1 MGNRS
6 SMTINNTTTDYSYT
20 RGNLLSSIGLDI
32 SYFYNKD
39 GVRFKKIVNNAT
51 TIYYLDDNKSI
62 IKNERQ

>member
-1 MGNRS
+1 MENRS

-20 RGNLLSSIGLDI
+20 RGNLLSAVGQNIF
-32 SYFYNKD
+32 YYYNKD